1 MPVVIE
7 NIEIKGDSKKIFEI
21 IMDLEA
27 YPQYMSAVKKIEIV
41 ERGEGYVLSRWTTS
55 ASGIT
60 LKWTEKDTYD
70 QENLTVNYK
79 LTQGDISKFEGY
91 WKVIPVT
98 DNLNKVELKIDFDIG
113 VPMLEA
119 FVGPMAKAVV
129 TQNAKGML
137 YGLKEKIEGGL

>member
-41 ERGEGYVLSRWTTS
+41 ERGEGYVFSRWTTS

>member
-1 MPVVIE
+1 MPEVIE
-7 NIEIKGDSKKIFEI
+7 NIEIKGDPKKIFEI

-27 YPQYMSAVKKIEIV
+27 YPQYMNAVKKIEIV
-41 ERGEGYVLSRWTTS
+41 ERGEGYVMSKWTTS

-60 LKWTEKDTYD
+60 LRWTEKDTYD
-70 QENLTVNYK
+70 LENLTVHYK
-79 LTQGDISKFEGY
+79 LTEGDISKFEGH
-91 WKVIPVT
+91 WKVIPVAE
-98 DNLNKVELKIDFDIG
+98 NLNLVELKIDFDIG

-137 YGLKEKIEGGL
+137 SGLKEKIEGGL